1 MDKNKKRN
9 GLIGEFKEFIS
20 RGSVMDLAVGIIIGG
35 AFTTIVNSLVKDV
48 IMPVIGIIIGRIN
61 FADLQIVISKASD
74 GTVESALTYGT
85 FIQNVVNFLIIAF
98 VVFLMVKGL
107 NKLKRKKE
115 LPQTAAEPI
124 PSEDIKLLTEIRDL
138 LKK

>member
-48 IMPVIGIIIGRIN
+48 IMPVIGLLLGGIN
-61 FADLQIVISKASD
+61 FEEAKIINDIIDMYKLP
-74 GTVESALTYGT
+74 LTYRT
-85 FIQNVVNFLIIAF
+85 DY
-98 VVFLMVKGL
+98 
-107 NKLKRKKE
+107 R
-115 LPQTAAEPI
+115 
-124 PSEDIKLLTEIRDL
+124 LLF
-138 LKK
+138 K

>member
-48 IMPVIGIIIGRIN
+48 IMPVIGIIIGSVN

-74 GTVESALTYGT
+74 GTVESAITYGT